1 MKSSNRF
8 EALKILEEVDKGS
21 TEAEP
26 CMTTVEP
33 KYGLETQ
40 VDPMNITSKTSTK
53 SAVQERINGDEE
65 PQWKQV
71 KKSIWKWRE

>member
-8 EALKILEEVDKGS
+8 EALEILEEVDKGS

-40 VDPMNITSKTSTK
+40 VDLMNITSNTSTE
-53 SAVQERINGDEE
+53 SAVQ
-65 PQWKQV
+65 
-71 KKSIWKWRE
+71 